1 MRLLIIKNIKM
12 KKRNKLVKVFIYLG
26 RFGIPFAV
34 AILFYFS
41 SKKISQIFFLIFMI
55 AHCVERVWETFY
67 TTKEHRSDE
76 FHGDWTL
83 AWATIAYIVM
93 CFAVTFEF
101 YFTVR
106 TLNVYTTAIGL
117 LFYSFSIFMRWAGMK
132 ALGQQ
137 WAIHAIGV
145 QKISKVRL
153 IKIGVYKYVR
163 HPIYLGI
170 IFEVI
175 SIPII
180 SNAFYSLAFVALINV
195 PIQIVRMKLEEKNNI
210 RKLGEKYK
218 NYMREVNAL
227 IPIKYL
233 RKKICSNVPS

>member
-1 MRLLIIKNIKM
+1 M

-34 AILFYFS
+34 AVLFFFS
-41 SKKISQIFFLIFMI
+41 SREWYQIFFLVFMI

-67 TTKEHRSDE
+67 TTKEHRPDE

-101 YFTVR
+101 YFTVKR
-106 TLNVYTTAIGL
+106 LNLYITAFGL
-117 LFYSFSIFMRWAGMK
+117 LCYAFSMYMRWAGMR
-132 ALGQQ
+132 ALGKQ
-137 WAIHAIGV
+137 WAIHAIGA

-180 SNAFYSLAFVALINV
+180 SNAFYSLAFVALINL
-195 PIQIVRMKLEEKNNI
+195 PIQIARMKLEEINNI
-210 RKLGEKYK
+210 RKLGDKYK
-218 NYMREVNAL
+218 DYMTEVNAL
-227 IPIKYL
+227 IPVKYL
-233 RKKICSNVPS
+233 RKKINSNVPR